1 MNDVTEKDKKHAIT
15 YIRAADGQVPV
26 HSYNCEQAN
35 AYHSKKD
42 IQSSINLKNK
52 SLIVYHSKALPWNIS
67 IFIVYKCV
75 CARACVCEHVHA
87 MAYVWRSEDS
97 FWELVLC

>member
-1 MNDVTEKDKKHAIT
+1 MCTEVSREVRQSDYKPSSVLYLFFYFRLYFKIMVSDRYIMNDVTEKDKKHAIT

-52 SLIVYHSKALPWNIS
+52 PLTVHHSKALP
-67 IFIVYKCV
+67 
-75 CARACVCEHVHA
+75 
-87 MAYVWRSEDS
+87 
-97 FWELVLC
+97 